1 MSVDAIQQI
10 IDAEVEADKIIQET
24 TALIQEKTNTS
35 QAMLDAFRKELREK
49 EKTEQQRLFEQS
61 ENEFEAIKTPLI
73 TKTNQEI
80 ETLQQVSPALREKAI
95 AKMIE
100 EVVG

>member
-35 QAMLDAFRKELREK
+35 Q
-49 EKTEQQRLFEQS
+49 TTS
-61 ENEFEAIKTPLI
+61 
-73 TKTNQEI
+73 
-80 ETLQQVSPALREKAI
+80 
-95 AKMIE
+95 
-100 EVVG
+100 